1 MTSLESFFRFFG
13 SGRSDAPAVFLK
25 FIQKAYENYYSI
37 ISAYSDRIPVG
48 SFCGSSF

>member
-1 MTSLESFFRFFG
+1 MRLLFF
-13 SGRSDAPAVFLK
+13 L

-37 ISAYSDRIPVG
+37 ISAYSNRVSVR

>member
-1 MTSLESFFRFFG
+1 MTCIIFLTAAAVMRLLFF
-13 SGRSDAPAVFLK
+13 K

-37 ISAYSDRIPVG
+37 ISAYSDRVSVR

>member
-1 MTSLESFFRFFG
+1 MTLLESFFKFFD
-13 SGRSDAPAVFLK
+13 SSRSDAPAVFL

-37 ISAYSDRIPVG
+37 ISAYSDRVSVR

>member
-1 MTSLESFFRFFG
+1 VAAVMRLLFF
-13 SGRSDAPAVFLK
+13 K

-37 ISAYSDRIPVG
+37 ISAYSDRVSVR

>member
-1 MTSLESFFRFFG
+1 MRLLFF
-13 SGRSDAPAVFLK
+13 K

-37 ISAYSDRIPVG
+37 ISAYSDRVSVR

>member
-1 MTSLESFFRFFG
+1 MTCIIFLT
-13 SGRSDAPAVFLK
+13 AAAVTRLLFPK

-37 ISAYSDRIPVG
+37 ISAYSDRVSVR

>member
-1 MTSLESFFRFFG
+1 MRLLFT
-13 SGRSDAPAVFLK
+13 K

-37 ISAYSDRIPVG
+37 ISAYSDRVSVR